1 MFGRLFIVAL
11 FIPLFCAGVGRDIHD
26 VAYAP
31 ENGSFGLGDLYL
43 PDELNENTPVVL
55 TIHGGGWS
63 AGDRASWSGVARF
76 FRDEI
81 GFAAFNIEY
90 RLASPTNPWPACGN
104 DCIHAAK
111 WLLGSELERMS
122 GLKPK
127 KIWICGGSAGGHL
140 ALWTFVNLAPDE
152 VVGVIAISPIGDPR
166 IDAAVHADRY
176 KRLGGGDVDLS
187 DMDPCAR
194 IRSGMAPLLITHAT
208 RDTVV
213 PIGSSRKFE
222 KDFAS
227 LGNHVEFFE
236 YADVIEPNQGG
247 HCIWRPNENPH
258 RLITSI
264 ERRIAGFTANG
275 ILQFDSIQCSANTN
289 KGE

>member
-76 FRDEI
+76 LRDEL

-90 RLASPTNPWPACGN
+90 RLADPTNRWPACGC
-104 DCIHAAK
+104 DCVCAAR
-111 WLLGSELERMS
+111 WLLTPAFEKVS
-122 GLKPK
+122 GFKPN

-140 ALWTFVNLAPDE
+140 ALWTLVNLLPRE
-152 VVGVIAISPIGDPR
+152 VAGVIAISPIGDPVP
-166 IDAAVHADRY
+166 DAAVHGGRY
-176 KRLGGGDVDLS
+176 ELLLGGALDLS
-187 DMDPCAR
+187 SMNPCAYVKP
-194 IRSGMAPLLITHAT
+194 GMAPVLITHAT
-208 RDTVV
+208 NDKVV
-213 PIGSSRKFE
+213 PICSSRNFE
-222 KDFAS
+222 KAYS
-227 LGNHVEFFE
+227 TLGNYVEFFE
-236 YADVIEPNQGG
+236 YANTIEPNQGG
-247 HCIWRPNENPH
+247 HCIWRPDVFPH
-258 RLITSI
+258 RLVGAL
-264 ERRIAGFTANG
+264 ERRIADFVRKV
-275 ILQFDSIQCSANTN
+275 SVSSRSNTQ
-289 KGE
+289 